1 MKNNKFNFEWKSV
14 LLGMALCLALVLF
27 VGSMAQGNQ
36 AQDQTGIRIQ
46 KDRPEAQQGL
56 NQRMVTTNE
65 LLAKCEL
72 IDQRILIVEGKINKL
87 QTDMNAV
94 LDSLTTL
101 LNRGK

>member
-1 MKNNKFNFEWKSV
+1 MKTNKFNFEWKSV
-14 LLGMALCLALVLF
+14 LLGMALCLALVVF
-27 VGSMAQGNQ
+27 VGNMAQGNQ
-36 AQDQTGIRIQ
+36 VQNQTGIRIQ
-46 KDRPEAQQGL
+46 KDKPETSQGL
-56 NQRMVTTNE
+56 SQKMVTTNE

>member
-1 MKNNKFNFEWKSV
+1 MKTNKFNFDWKGV
-14 LLGMALCLALVLF
+14 LFGMALCLALVVF

-36 AQDQTGIRIQ
+36 VGNQTGIRIQ
-46 KDRPEAQQGL
+46 KDKAETQQGL
-56 NQRMVTTNE
+56 NQKMVTMNDVM
-65 LLAKCEL
+65 AKCEL